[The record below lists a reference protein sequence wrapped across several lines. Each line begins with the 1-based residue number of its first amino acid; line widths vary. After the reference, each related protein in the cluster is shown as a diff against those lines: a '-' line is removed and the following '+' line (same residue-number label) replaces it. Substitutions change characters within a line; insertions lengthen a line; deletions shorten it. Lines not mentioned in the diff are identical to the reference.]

1 MVALSCHS
9 SGDSPR
15 DASVQAPAATG
26 GQKGPPMFAKAL
38 FRIPVFGWMAREAVE
53 EGGTSMVLFLVNL
66 ALLWLLAVLVF
77 GYPAIILPAL
87 FLVPVIFVLLILI
100 TKG

>member
-1 MVALSCHS
+1 ML
-9 SGDSPR
+9 
-15 DASVQAPAATG
+15 
-26 GQKGPPMFAKAL
+26 AKAL
-38 FRIPVFGWMAREAVE
+38 YHIPVLGWMAREAVE
-53 EGGTSMVLFLVNL
+53 EGGTAMVLFLVNL
-66 ALLWLLAVLVF
+66 ALMWLIAVLLF